1 MRFLSNKEIKA
12 MKDVL
17 KKYGINEKRLIL
29 YEFDKFEIILSPDK
43 KPLLIKYDNV
53 FVPTLFVNANL
64 PKVIIDLPAVKFIAN
79 GADVMRPGI
88 KSMDEFLKN
97 DVVAI
102 IDEKYGK
109 RIAIGIALYDSEEIK
124 SMEKGKV
131 IKNVHYVGDK
141 IYKLKL

>member
-17 KKYGINEKRLIL
+17 KKYGINGKRLIQ
-29 YEFDKFEIILSPDK
+29 YELDKFEIILSADK
-43 KPLLIKYDNV
+43 KPLLIKYNNG

-88 KSMDEFLKN
+88 KGMDEFLKN

-109 RIAIGIALYDSEEIK
+109 RIAIGIALYDSKEIE

-141 IYKLKL
+141 IYNLKL